1 MKNKISTPQQTR
13 NIMEQHG
20 FFLKKKFG
28 QNFLI
33 DQNILEGIIRGADLK
48 PDDVVIEIGPGIG
61 SLTQYIADAVH
72 EVVAIEIDLTLI
84 PILKETLKEYD
95 NVTIIQQ
102 DVLKVDLNQLI
113 QEKWNGRAVK
123 IVANLPYYITT
134 PIIMSLFESHIPL
147 ESITVM
153 IQKEVADRMQA
164 KPSTKDYGALSLAVQ
179 FYSKPEIVLQVPPSC
194 FIPQPK
200 VGSSV
205 IRLSYTDKNKVSF
218 EDDAFLFKVIRG
230 AFQQRRKTLVNT
242 LAHQGDLNVSKELIS
257 KVLETMELS
266 QTIRG
271 EALSLEQFIELSKR
285 IKSELA

>member
-1 MKNKISTPQQTR
+1 MKNKISTPSQTR
-13 NIMEQHG
+13 QIMDQHG

-33 DQNILEGIIRGADLK
+33 DQNILNGIIQGAKLTKEDI
-48 PDDVVIEIGPGIG
+48 VIEIGPGIG
-61 SLTQYIADAVH
+61 SLTQYIAESVK
-72 EVVAIEIDLTLI
+72 EVVAIEIDHSLI
-84 PILKETLKEYD
+84 PILKETLKDYE
-95 NVTIIQQ
+95 NVTIMQQ
-102 DVLKVDLNQLI
+102 DVLKVDLNSLI
-113 QEKWNGRAVK
+113 QEKWQGRPVK

-179 FYSKPEIVLQVPPSC
+179 FYSDPEIVLDVPPSC
-194 FIPQPK
+194 FIPQPR

-205 IRLSYTDKNKVSF
+205 IRLTYTDRNKTSI
-218 EDDAFLFKVIRG
+218 EADSFLFKVIRG

-242 LAHQGDLNVSKELIS
+242 LAHQNDLNVSKE
-257 KVLETMELS
+257 KVVQALDLMKLS
-266 QTIRG
+266 TTIRG
-271 EALSLEQFIELSKR
+271 EALTLNQFIELSSILQK
-285 IKSELA
+285 

>member
-1 MKNKISTPQQTR
+1 MKNKISTPIQTR
-13 NIMEQHG
+13 QIMEQHG

-33 DQNILEGIIRGADLK
+33 DQNILAGIVKGAQLSKEDI
-48 PDDVVIEIGPGIG
+48 VIEIGPGIG
-61 SLTQYIADAVH
+61 SLTQYIAEQVK
-72 EVVAIEIDLTLI
+72 EVVAIEIDHSLI
-84 PILKETLKEYD
+84 PILKETMKDYD
-95 NVTIIQQ
+95 NVTILQHDI
-102 DVLKVDLNQLI
+102 LKVDLNQLI
-113 QEKWNGRAVK
+113 EEKWQGKPVK
-123 IVANLPYYITT
+123 VVANLPYYITT

-147 ESITVM
+147 VSITVM

-179 FYSKPEIVLQVPPSC
+179 FYSNPEVVLQVPPSC

-242 LAHQGDLNVSKELIS
+242 LAHQSDLDVSKEKVS
-257 KVLETMELS
+257 KVLEEMQLS
-266 QTIRG
+266 LTIRG
-271 EALSLEQFIELSKR
+271 EALGLDQFIELARRLKQS
-285 IKSELA
+285 

>member
-13 NIMEQHG
+13 QIMEQHD
-20 FFLKKKFG
+20 FSLKKKFG

-33 DQNILEGIIRGADLK
+33 DQNILEGIVKGAELDEN
-48 PDDVVIEIGPGIG
+48 DVVIEIGPGIG
-61 SLTQYIADAVH
+61 SLTQYIAERVQ
-72 EVVAIEIDLTLI
+72 EVVAIEIDQSLI
-84 PILKETLKEYD
+84 PILQETLKEYT

-113 QEKWNGRAVK
+113 QEKWNGRRVK
-123 IVANLPYYITT
+123 VVANLPYYITT
-134 PIIMSLFESHIPL
+134 PIIMALFESHIPL
-147 ESITVM
+147 VSITVM

-179 FYSKPEIVLQVPPSC
+179 FYSNPEVVLQVPPSC

-205 IRLSYTDKNKVSF
+205 IRLTYTDKNKVSF

-242 LAHQGDLNVSKELIS
+242 LAHQNDLNVSKDQVHS
-257 KVLETMELS
+257 VLESMDLS
-266 QTIRG
+266 PTIRG
-271 EALSLEQFIELSKR
+271 EALALDQFMELSKR
-285 IKSELA
+285 LKNNL

>member
-48 PDDVVIEIGPGIG
+48 KDDVVIEIGPGIG
-61 SLTQYIADAVH
+61 SLTQYIADAVQ
-72 EVVAIEIDLTLI
+72 EVVAIEIDQSLI

-113 QEKWNGRAVK
+113 KDKWNGRPVK

-134 PIIMSLFESHIPL
+134 PIIMALFESHIPL
-147 ESITVM
+147 VSITVM

-164 KPSTKDYGALSLAVQ
+164 RPSTKDYGALSLAVQ
-179 FYSKPEIVLQVPPSC
+179 FYSNPEVVLQVPPSC

-205 IRLSYTDKNKVSF
+205 IRLTYTDNNKVSLD
-218 EDDAFLFKVIRG
+218 DDAFLFKVIRG
-230 AFQQRRKTLVNT
+230 AFQQRRKTLINT

-257 KVLETMELS
+257 KVLESMELS

-271 EALSLEQFIELSKR
+271 EALSLEQFIEVAKR
-285 IKSELA
+285 IKNEL